1 MSPLAAAR
9 PPIIRIAGGTFY
21 RHHPSSVPVADG
33 AGGSASHP
41 NPPLFSALDFEL
53 PSDDNAHGG
62 GAGLGPL
69 TPHNWCVVGPSLS
82 GKTTLLQ
89 VLRGQHICLPPTAR
103 AYPYLA
109 TDSVPHRLKS
119 TSRAIRYVGFDA
131 DGSGGSGL
139 GPATSAY
146 LSARYESRRE
156 TTDFSLRDFLLG
168 NTELNPYHGGENAA
182 ADADGEGAAAN
193 DDKIPASLI
202 DRVIKDLR
210 LDPLLDL
217 PVAFLSNG
225 QGRRARIAR
234 ALLTRPAVLL
244 LDEPFMGLDP
254 PTVASLSP
262 LLSGMAAKAQP
273 RFILS
278 SRPQDPLPSW
288 ISHLVYLRTD
298 CQVAAMGPR
307 DVVIEG
313 LRNYVHGVRSG
324 KLAED
329 DKIPV
334 HALGEMGRILTPGGI
349 EGRGFLEEGSHS
361 THASAAV
368 PRSSPLSPSQETP
381 AGEPIVEMNGC
392 VVKYGERTALGN
404 WTQQVADG
412 STVPGLIWT
421 IRRGERWGVF
431 GPNGS
436 GKTTVVSLLCSDH
449 PQTYSLPI
457 RLFGQ
462 SRLPEPDRPGR
473 PLTFWDIQARVG
485 HSSPE
490 VHQHMP
496 RGLTVRQIVQSAWA
510 DTFRAKPRLTPEA
523 ADKIDACL
531 RWFATELKPNLG
543 SASASVTSAASDD
556 LAWADNYFFGELSF
570 SAQRVLLFIR
580 AVVKNPDIV
589 VLDEAF
595 SGMDES
601 VRDKCELFLSHGETA
616 TYAAHSTGSSGDI
629 VESEVAKQ
637 GNVKV
642 HGLTDQQ
649 ALICIAHVKEEVP
662 DCVREWICLP
672 EANTTAAARFG
683 RLDGPLRTDRRR
695 WDEIWAQ

>member
-1 MSPLAAAR
+1 MSSLAAAR

-21 RHHPSSVPVADG
+21 RHHPSSVPVSDSSSSG
-33 AGGSASHP
+33 TTHH
-41 NPPLFSALDFEL
+41 NPPLFSNLDFEL
-53 PSDDNAHGG
+53 PSDDNVHGG

-69 TPHNWCVVGPSLS
+69 TPHNWCIVGPSLA

-89 VLRGQHICLPPTAR
+89 ALRGQHICLPPTAR

-119 TSRAIRYVGFDA
+119 ASRAIRYVGFDA
-131 DGSGGSGL
+131 DGSGSGL

-168 NTELNPYHGGENAA
+168 NTELNPYHEDEKAA
-182 ADADGEGAAAN
+182 ASGGDE
-193 DDKIPASLI
+193 KIPASLL

-210 LDPLLDL
+210 LDSLLDL

-225 QGRRARIAR
+225 QGRRSRIAR

-254 PTVASLSP
+254 PTVAALSP

-288 ISHLVYLRTD
+288 ISHLIYLRTD

-307 DVVIEG
+307 DVVLEG

-324 KLAED
+324 KRAED
-329 DKIPV
+329 DKLPV
-334 HALGEMGRILTPGGI
+334 HALGEMGRVLTPNGI
-349 EGRGFLEEGSHS
+349 EGKGFDEESHS
-361 THASAAV
+361 THASADV
-368 PRSSPLSPSQETP
+368 PKSTPPPTQDTPL
-381 AGEPIVEMNGC
+381 GEPVVEMNGC
-392 VVKYGERTALGN
+392 IVKYGERTALGN
-404 WTQQVADG
+404 WTQKTADG

-421 IRRGERWGVF
+421 VRRGERWGVF

-436 GKTTVVSLLCSDH
+436 GKTTIVSLLCSDH

-462 SRLPEPDRPGR
+462 SRLPEPGRPER

-510 DTFRAKPRLTPEA
+510 DTFRAKPQLTLEA
-523 ADKIDACL
+523 PGKVNACL
-531 RWFATELKPNLG
+531 RWFASELQPNTG
-543 SASASVTSAASDD
+543 SGAATADNQSND

-601 VRDKCELFLSHGETA
+601 VRDKCELFLSYGETA
-616 TYAAHSTGSSGDI
+616 TYAAHSTGSKGDV
-629 VESEVAKQ
+629 VESEVSKQ

-649 ALICIAHVKEEVP
+649 SLICIAHVKEEVP

>member
-1 MSPLAAAR
+1 MPSLTGAR
-9 PPIIRIAGGTFY
+9 PPIIRISKGTFY
-21 RHHPSSVPVADG
+21 RHHPSSVPVSDPS
-33 AGGSASHP
+33 GGTSGIAHH
-41 NPPLFSALDFEL
+41 NPPLFSDLDFEL
-53 PSDDNAHGG
+53 PSDDTAHGG
-62 GAGLGPL
+62 GAGRGPL

-89 VLRGQHICLPPTAR
+89 ALRGQHICLPPTAR
-103 AYPYLA
+103 SYPYLA

-119 TSRAIRYVGFDA
+119 ASRAIRYVGFDA
-131 DGSGGSGL
+131 DGSGSGL

-168 NTELNPYHGGENAA
+168 NTELNPYHGEGSAA
-182 ADADGEGAAAN
+182 AGEE
-193 DDKIPASLI
+193 DERIPASLL

-210 LDPLLDL
+210 LEPLLEL

-273 RFILS
+273 RFVLS

-288 ISHLVYLRTD
+288 ISHLIYLRTD
-298 CQVAAMGPR
+298 CQVGAMGPR
-307 DVVIEG
+307 DVVLET

-324 KLAED
+324 KTAED
-329 DKIPV
+329 ETLPV
-334 HALGEMGRILTPGGI
+334 HALGEMGRILTPSGI
-349 EGRGFLEEGSHS
+349 EGRGFDEASHS
-361 THASAAV
+361 THASADV
-368 PRSSPLSPSQETP
+368 PKSPSSQPTKV
-381 AGEPIVEMNGC
+381 ALGEPIVEMNGC
-392 VVKYGERTALGN
+392 VVKYGDRIALGN
-404 WTQQVADG
+404 WSQRVADG

-421 IRRGERWGVF
+421 VRRGERWGVF

-436 GKTTVVSLLCSDH
+436 GKTTIVSLLCSDH

-457 RLFGQ
+457 RLFGR

-473 PLTFWDIQARVG
+473 PLTFWDIQSRVG

-510 DTFRAKPRLTPEA
+510 DTFRAKPQLAPNA
-523 ADKIDACL
+523 PGKVDACL
-531 RWFATELKPNLG
+531 RWFATELQPSSGGGGGG
-543 SASASVTSAASDD
+543 SVAAASKSDAND
-556 LAWADNYFFGELSF
+556 LAWADNYLFGEMSF

-616 TYAAHSTGSSGDI
+616 TYSADNKI
-629 VESEVAKQ
+629 VESEAAKKNKVQ
-637 GNVKV
+637 V

-662 DCVREWICLP
+662 DCVREWVCLP
-672 EANTTAAARFG
+672 EANTTSAARFG